1 MNAVAVIYVNSFLE
15 ELRADAH
22 RNRMASLVTKRSM
35 RQRIASAAAS
45 LNKAFGSETTGP
57 ITPELKNHPYGG

>member
-1 MNAVAVIYVNSFLE
+1 VNAVAVIYVNSYLE

-45 LNKAFGSETTGP
+45 LNKTFGSETTEP
-57 ITPELKNHPYGG
+57 ITPKLNDYPYGG